1 MVTPVDLRCRHW
13 LSFRRLDMWWSCL
26 VMVESR
32 MDREMGPSELA
43 QSGRPWPSEVLLGV
57 LGGLV
62 GACTVLQN
70 MHVT

>member
-1 MVTPVDLRCRHW
+1 
-13 LSFRRLDMWWSCL
+13 MWWSCL